1 MAVKRA
7 VQGESAKATER
18 QPALRRVPRRR
29 SVSQDA
35 RECHKSGALARRC
48 ESTMS
53 IERQPT
59 LERVPHGR
67 SVSHP

>member
-1 MAVKRA
+1 MVEERA

-35 RECHKSGALARRC
+35 RECHKSGALAMRS
-48 ESTMS
+48 ESTK
-53 IERQPT
+53 IWEREP
-59 LERVPHGR
+59 RK
-67 SVSHP
+67 